1 MSLDLL
7 LQKLEKQEL
16 DDKRK
21 ACRRWEYDYKALSKE
36 NAFLHQELKEL
47 RQLNDELIDMVERGA
62 VIVDAL
68 VVKQYLEKYPNI
80 IKH

>member
-1 MSLDLL
+1 MSLDSL
-7 LQKLEKQEL
+7 LQRLEKREL

-21 ACRRWEYDYKALSKE
+21 ACRRWEADYRALSE
-36 NAFLHQELKEL
+36 QNAFLQQELKES
-47 RQLNDELIDMVERGA
+47 RQLNDELIDMVERGS

-68 VVKQYLEKYPNI
+68 VVEQYLEKYPNI